1 MRVRRDDQI
10 SMFEARNRRANSR
23 MTLSAKNGV
32 AVLVGGA
39 LLTIIGAMLLARRAV
54 ARPLQ
59 RLADV
64 MRQIAQGRFDV
75 PIEGLKRSDEVGIM
89 ARAVLVFRDNGVALR
104 EAQQQQ
110 AHAREQAAAEKR
122 VTLDRLARS
131 FESKILNVT
140 GALASSAAQL
150 DGSAHSMSEVANESE
165 RHAGNAAVVAQHT
178 TEMAGTVSD
187 AIEELSR
194 AMRDIDSQ
202 LANASGVVVEATRRA
217 DVAVTQVDELVSA
230 VNKID
235 KVANMIHAI
244 ASQTNLLALN
254 ATIEAARAGEAGRG
268 FAVVAQEVKLLA
280 AQTTQALANIKAK
293 TGSVGTIIDGVRD
306 ATQSMST
313 VVTQIDVVA
322 RAITDSVSLQS
333 QATHKI
339 AETVDS
345 AATRTRQVSSSIAGV
360 TDFANRT
367 QLGAQQ
373 ILQAVAD
380 LNRQTEALQVEAQEF
395 VAHVRAA

>member
-1 MRVRRDDQI
+1 M
-10 SMFEARNRRANSR
+10 SGSNSHKR
-23 MTLSAKNGV
+23 IDVYEREHPGELIRLDIKKC
-32 AVLVGGA
+32 AVVFSSFA
-39 LLTIIGAMLLARRAV
+39 D
-54 ARPLQ
+54 
-59 RLADV
+59 RLF
-64 MRQIAQGRFDV
+64 RSIRILHPPPCHRFDARTR
-75 PIEGLKRSDEVGIM
+75 GKSRS
-89 ARAVLVFRDNGVALR
+89 
-104 EAQQQQ
+104 
-110 AHAREQAAAEKR
+110 
-122 VTLDRLARS
+122 
-131 FESKILNVT
+131 
-140 GALASSAAQL
+140 
-150 DGSAHSMSEVANESE
+150 
-165 RHAGNAAVVAQHT
+165 
-178 TEMAGTVSD
+178 
-187 AIEELSR
+187 
-194 AMRDIDSQ
+194 
-202 LANASGVVVEATRRA
+202 VVEATRRA
-217 DVAVTQVDELVSA
+217 DVAVTQIDGLVSA
-230 VNKID
+230 VNEID
-235 KVANMIHAI
+235 KVASMIHAI

-254 ATIEAARAGEAGRG
+254 ANIEAARAGEAGRR

-322 RAITDSVSLQS
+322 RATTDSVSLQS

-380 LNRQTEALQVEAQEF
+380 LNRQAEALQVEAQEF
-395 VAHVRAA
+395 VAHVRPA